1 MKNNTMKILIYICVI
16 TLLTACSFK
25 QDNMDVNTYAIDFNT
40 TDNFEIN
47 KKTIYVEVP
56 DVNKSFNSNSIFYTT
71 KAYSFEEYA
80 LNRWIDKPSSMLH
93 NNIAQA
99 LETSNIFKNVL
110 KEKSEIKFDYML
122 KTNVVSLYNSIESN
136 NYFAVLSIKFDLV
149 LNNELVKTFTYN
161 KKVLSQGN
169 KPYDFV
175 VAVNKAF
182 EEVASDLN
190 LQIYNLIK

>member
-1 MKNNTMKILIYICVI
+1 MRNSIKIFIYICVI
-16 TLLTACSFK
+16 GLLSACSLK
-25 QDNMDVNTYAIDFNT
+25 QETYDTNTYSIDFKAIQSFKNSA
-40 TDNFEIN
+40 
-47 KKTIYVEVP
+47 KTIYVETP
-56 DVNKSFNSNSIFYTT
+56 NVNKSFNSNSIFYTT

-136 NYFAVLSIKFDLV
+136 NSFAVLSIKFDLV
-149 LNNELVKTFTYN
+149 LNNELVKTFIYN

-175 VAVNKAF
+175 VAINKAF

>member
-1 MKNNTMKILIYICVI
+1 MRNSIKIFIYICVI
-16 TLLTACSFK
+16 GLLSACSLK
-25 QDNMDVNTYAIDFNT
+25 QETYDTNTYAIDFKATQSFKNSA
-40 TDNFEIN
+40 
-47 KKTIYVEVP
+47 KTIYVETP
-56 DVNKSFNSNSIFYTT
+56 NVNKSFNSNSIFYTT

-122 KTNVVSLYNSIESN
+122 KTNVVSLYNSIERN
-136 NYFAVLSIKFDLV
+136 NSFAVLSIKFDLV
-149 LNNELVKTFTYN
+149 SNGEVLKTFTYN

>member
-1 MKNNTMKILIYICVI
+1 MRNSIKIFIYICVI
-16 TLLTACSFK
+16 GLLSACSLK
-25 QDNMDVNTYAIDFNT
+25 QETYDTNTYAIDFKATQSFKNSA
-40 TDNFEIN
+40 
-47 KKTIYVEVP
+47 KTIYVETP
-56 DVNKSFNSNSIFYTT
+56 NVNKSFNSNSIFYTI

-122 KTNVVSLYNSIESN
+122 KTNVVSLYNSIERN
-136 NYFAVLSIKFDLV
+136 NSFAVLSIKFDLV
-149 LNNELVKTFTYN
+149 SNGEVLKTFTYN

-182 EEVASDLN
+182 EEVANDLN

>member
-1 MKNNTMKILIYICVI
+1 MKNSMKIFIYICMV
-16 TLLTACSFK
+16 LFLTACSLK
-25 QDNMDVNTYAIDFNT
+25 QDNVNINTFAIDFKGT
-40 TDNFEIN
+40 HNFNIN
-47 KKTIYVEVP
+47 EKTIYVEIP

-93 NNIAQA
+93 NSLAQA
-99 LETSNIFKNVL
+99 LEDSNIYKTVL

-122 KTNVVSLYNSIESN
+122 KTNVVSLYNSIERN
-136 NYFAVLSIKFDLV
+136 NSFAVLSIKFDLV
-149 LNNELVKTFTYN
+149 SNGEVLKTFTYN

-182 EEVASDLN
+182 EEVANDLN

>member
-1 MKNNTMKILIYICVI
+1 MRNSIKIFIYICVI
-16 TLLTACSFK
+16 GFLSACSLK
-25 QDNMDVNTYAIDFNT
+25 QETYDTNTYAIDFKAIQSLKNSA
-40 TDNFEIN
+40 
-47 KKTIYVEVP
+47 KTIYVETP
-56 DVNKSFNSNSIFYTT
+56 NVNKSFNSNSIFYTT

-122 KTNVVSLYNSIESN
+122 KTNVVSLYNSIEGTNS
-136 NYFAVLSIKFDLV
+136 FAVLSIKFDLV
-149 LNNELVKTFTYN
+149 SNDEVVKTYTYN
-161 KKVLSQGN
+161 KKVLCQNN

>member
-25 QDNMDVNTYAIDFNT
+25 QDNMDINTYAIDFNT

-93 NNIAQA
+93 NNLAQA
-99 LETSNIFKNVL
+99 LEDSNIYKTVL
-110 KEKSEIKFDYML
+110 KEKSKIKYDYML
-122 KTNVVSLYNSIESN
+122 KTNLMSLYNSIEGTNS
-136 NYFAVLSIKFDLV
+136 FAVLSIKFDLV
-149 LNNELVKTFTYN
+149 SNDEVVKTYTYN
-161 KKVLSQGN
+161 KKVLSQNN

-182 EEVASDLN
+182 EEVVSDLN
-190 LQIYNLIK
+190 LQLLQIK

>member
-1 MKNNTMKILIYICVI
+1 MRNSIKIFIYICVI
-16 TLLTACSFK
+16 GLLSACSLK
-25 QDNMDVNTYAIDFNT
+25 QETYDTNTYSIDFKAIQSFKNSA
-40 TDNFEIN
+40 
-47 KKTIYVEVP
+47 KTIYVETP
-56 DVNKSFNSNSIFYTT
+56 NVNKSFNSNSIFYTT

-122 KTNVVSLYNSIESN
+122 KTNVISLYNSIESN
-136 NYFAVLSIKFDLV
+136 NSFAVLSIKFDLV

>member
-1 MKNNTMKILIYICVI
+1 MRNSIKIFIYICVI
-16 TLLTACSFK
+16 GLLSACSLK
-25 QDNMDVNTYAIDFNT
+25 QETYDTNTYSIDFKAIQSFKNSA
-40 TDNFEIN
+40 
-47 KKTIYVEVP
+47 KTIYVETP
-56 DVNKSFNSNSIFYTT
+56 NVNKSFNSNSIFYTT

>member
-25 QDNMDVNTYAIDFNT
+25 QDNMDINTYAIDFNT

-93 NNIAQA
+93 NNLAQA
-99 LETSNIFKNVL
+99 LEYSNIYKTVL
-110 KEKSEIKFDYML
+110 KEKSKIKYDYML
-122 KTNVVSLYNSIESN
+122 KTNLMSLYNSIEGTNS
-136 NYFAVLSIKFDLV
+136 FAVLSIKFDLV
-149 LNNELVKTFTYN
+149 SNDEVVKTYTYN
-161 KKVLSQGN
+161 KKVLSQNN

-182 EEVASDLN
+182 EEVVSDLN
-190 LQIYNLIK
+190 LQLLQIK

>member
-25 QDNMDVNTYAIDFNT
+25 QDNMDINTYAIDFNT

-93 NNIAQA
+93 NNLAQA
-99 LETSNIFKNVL
+99 LEDSNIYKTVL
-110 KEKSEIKFDYML
+110 KEKSKIKYDYML
-122 KTNVVSLYNSIESN
+122 KTNVVSLYNSIEGTNS
-136 NYFAVLSIKFDLV
+136 FAVLSIKFDLV
-149 LNNELVKTFTYN
+149 SNDEVVKIYTYN
-161 KKVLSQGN
+161 KKVLSQNN

-182 EEVASDLN
+182 EEVVSDLN
-190 LQIYNLIK
+190 LQLHQIK